1 MKWPIMLLY
10 MIGCSTQEPNPMT
23 TVDSYLFDQETR
35 ETIKLPNKLQELSG
49 LAMTND
55 GRLFGHN
62 DEKAEIYQ
70 IDLNKGKIIKTFFVG
85 GKTLRE
91 DFEDLAI
98 VNQKFYLV
106 SAGGDIY
113 QFEEDDDGLH
123 VPYKKYKTKLST
135 KNDVEGLCYDPETDA
150 LLLACKGDPGKDYKG
165 KRAVYAFSLSEKKL
179 QQKPRF
185 LITIEDIYKGVKSD
199 LKGKIADFFLL
210 TENVFAPSGIERH
223 PVTGHFFIVSAHGR
237 ILIEISSEG
246 KILGRC
252 LLDKKL
258 HSQPESITFTLDLNL
273 LIGDEGGKGR
283 ARITKYRPSGND

>member
-1 MKWPIMLLY
+1 MKWVITLLFI
-10 MIGCSTQEPNPMT
+10 IGCSTQVPDQKT
-23 TVDSYLFDQETR
+23 TIDSYVFDQEIR

-62 DEKAEIYQ
+62 DEISDIYQ
-70 IDLNKGKIIKTFFVG
+70 IDLNNGKIIKTFSVG
-85 GKTLRE
+85 DKTLQE

-106 SAGGDIY
+106 TAEGDIY
-113 QFEEDDDGLH
+113 QFEEGDDGNF
-123 VPYKKYKTKLST
+123 VPYTKYKTKLGS

-150 LLLACKGDPGKDYKG
+150 LLLACKGDPGKDYNG

-179 QQKPRF
+179 HKKPRF
-185 LITIEDIYKGVKSD
+185 LIPIEDVNKEVKFD
-199 LKGKIADFFLL
+199 LTQKIADFFLL
-210 TENVFAPSGIERH
+210 TENVFAPSGIGRH
-223 PVTGHFFIVSAHGR
+223 PVTGHFFIVSAQGR
-237 ILIEISSEG
+237 ILIEISSQG

-258 HSQPESITFTLDLNL
+258 HPQPEGITFTPDLDL
-273 LIGDEGGKGR
+273 LIGDEGGNGR
-283 ARITKYRPSGND
+283 ARITRYRPSGND